1 MDHKSHF
8 HTFHISLLDIAANLQ
23 LFRPSIPFLL
33 AKSVYFCTTFS
44 PLKQYT
50 IYSNWTWWFRSNRP
64 KKSRWWIL
72 PEPNY
77 KELYFKLFRA
87 VEDAIDILITAQ
99 RDCEELYLSTGE
111 DAAGSEVSWHSSS
124 ERKKT
129 PCNLQGVFLELL
141 NRFELS
147 TSSLPRKCSAC
158 WATTA
163 YLICHQ
169 RKNGDPD
176 GARTHDL

>member
-111 DAAGSEVSWHSSS
+111 DAAGSEVSWHSFPNA
-124 ERKKT
+124 KKHLAICKVFFWSCWT
-129 PCNLQGVFLELL
+129 DSNCRPLPYQGSALPAELQQH
-141 NRFELS
+141 
-147 TSSLPRKCSAC
+147 
-158 WATTA
+158 
-163 YLICHQ
+163 I
-169 RKNGDPD
+169 
-176 GARTHDL
+176 